1 MSYEVVRTRAGHLAM
16 RSQETGE
23 IMHPGVGPLAEAE
36 ALYVRQSRLVE
47 RMAEV
52 APAPLVL
59 FDVGLGAGSN
69 ALAARSAPRRAP
81 SPDARLEIV
90 SFENDLAAL
99 ALALEHGPAF
109 GLEGEPAEAARAL
122 LVQGTHDGQ
131 RVAWRLERGDVL
143 ARMEALQA
151 GTTRADVMFWDP
163 FSPRA
168 NPALWTVRAF
178 TIARALARPGCT
190 LFTYSASTA
199 TRVALLLAGWAVGAG
214 DATGSKAETTAA
226 AANVADLA
234 RPLQPAWLTRL
245 SRPHGEV
252 PLPPDAPPDF
262 AAAIAGLPQFLP
274 QLARAP

>member
-16 RSQETGE
+16 RCRQTGE

-36 ALYVRQSRLVE
+36 ALYVQQSRLGE
-47 RMAEV
+47 RLAE
-52 APAPLVL
+52 ATPAPLVL

-69 ALAARSAPRRAP
+69 AVAARSAAQRAP

-90 SFENDLAAL
+90 SFENDLGAL

-109 GLEGEPAEAARAL
+109 GLTGEHAEAAGAL
-122 LVQGTHDGQ
+122 LSRGNHDGQ
-131 RVAWRLERGDVL
+131 RVAWRLEHGDLL
-143 ARMEALQA
+143 ARLEELQA

-163 FSPRA
+163 FSRRA
-168 NPALWTVRAF
+168 NPTLWTVRAF
-178 TIARALARPGCT
+178 ATARSLARPGCM

-226 AANVADLA
+226 AVNLADLA
-234 RPLQPAWLTRL
+234 RPLQPGWLTRL
-245 SRPHGEV
+245 SRPHGDV

-262 AAAIAGLPQFLP
+262 AAAIAGLPQFA
-274 QLARAP
+274 LANG

>member
-16 RSQETGE
+16 RCQDTGE
-23 IMHPGVGPLAEAE
+23 IMHPGVGPLVEAE
-36 ALYVRQSRLVE
+36 ALYVQQSRLAE

-69 ALAARSAPRRAP
+69 AVAARSAAQRAP
-81 SPDARLEIV
+81 SPDVRLEII

-99 ALALEHGPAF
+99 ALALENGPAF
-109 GLEGEPAEAARAL
+109 GLTGEPAQAARAL
-122 LVQGTHDGQ
+122 LAQGNHDGQ
-131 RVAWRLERGDVL
+131 RVAWRLQRGDLL
-143 ARMEALQA
+143 ATMAALQA

-168 NPALWTVRAF
+168 NPDLWTVHAF
-178 TIARALARPGCT
+178 TMARGLARPGCT

-226 AANVADLA
+226 AVNAADLA

-245 SRPHGEV
+245 FRPRGDV
-252 PLPPDAPPDF
+252 PLPSDAPPNF
-262 AAAIAGLPQFLP
+262 AAAVAGLPQF
-274 QLARAP
+274 ARAKG